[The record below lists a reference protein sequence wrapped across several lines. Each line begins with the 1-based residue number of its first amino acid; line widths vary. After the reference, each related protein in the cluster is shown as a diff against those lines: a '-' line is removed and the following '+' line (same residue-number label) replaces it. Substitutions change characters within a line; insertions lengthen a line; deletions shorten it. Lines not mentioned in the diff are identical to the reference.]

1 MFVQDWTETVVLA
14 GRTSA
19 VAESGHSAACFT
31 GDCFTH
37 KAAAGAGVGR
47 MTASTS
53 GQLTKST
60 LNSSPRGGRSDM
72 SRGGVVKIDTFARIA
87 EAIAQDR
94 CFTTF
99 SVLGRQRSA
108 GAPG

>member
-1 MFVQDWTETVVLA
+1 
-14 GRTSA
+14 
-19 VAESGHSAACFT
+19 
-31 GDCFTH
+31 
-37 KAAAGAGVGR
+37 
-47 MTASTS
+47 
-53 GQLTKST
+53 
-60 LNSSPRGGRSDM
+60 M